1 MFLKRLKF
9 PIWCAIL
16 GIILLLVFG
25 FSVSLGAVK
34 IPYEKVYELLWLKLI
49 NNEQTISD
57 VQMNILWQLRFPRIF
72 MAMIVGVGLSLCGVV
87 MQAMVQN
94 PLADPFIIGV
104 SSGGYLGAVVFI
116 MVGTWIPFFNN
127 NLAIELSAFLG
138 ALVASLSVLFL
149 SSYKSKISTTK
160 LILSGMIVNAAFQAI
175 ANFLVA
181 LLGNQDTITRISFW
195 TMGSLSSIQWNDL
208 TMPLVLV
215 FLSFI
220 FFWSQYRQLNA
231 FLQGDEIAITLG
243 LNVHLLRTI
252 YIIIVSLIVGF
263 LVSKTGIIG
272 FVGLIVPHIGRAIF
286 GSNHKYLIPISC
298 LLGAIFMMIADTV
311 SRSLMGFKEFPIGI
325 FTSLIGAIFF
335 AYIMIKK
342 NYSYSN

>member
-1 MFLKRLKF
+1 MKF
-9 PIWCAIL
+9 PLWCLIL
-16 GIILLLVFG
+16 SMVLCLVFCL
-25 FSVSLGAVK
+25 SVSCGAVD
-34 IPYEKVYELLWLKLI
+34 IPSGKVLELIRFKFSNFDSPLD
-49 NNEQTISD
+49 D
-57 VQMNILWQLRFPRIF
+57 VQMNILWQLRFPRII
-72 MAMIVGVGLSLCGVV
+72 MAIIVGVGLSICGVV

-116 MVGTWIPFFNN
+116 FAGTWIPFFAGSFG
-127 NLAIELSAFLG
+127 LGLSAFLG
-138 ALVASLSVLFL
+138 SLMASFAVLFL

-175 ANFLVA
+175 ANFILT
-181 LLGNQDTITRISFW
+181 LLGSQDTITRISFW

-208 TMPLVLV
+208 LLPFVLV
-215 FLSFI
+215 GLSIF

-243 LNVHLLRTI
+243 INVNFLRTI
-252 YIIIVSLIVGF
+252 YIVIVSLIVGF

-272 FVGLIVPHIGRAIF
+272 FVGLIIPHIGRAIF
-286 GSNHKYLIPISC
+286 GSNHKFLIPISC
-298 LLGAIFMMIADTV
+298 FLGAIFMMLADTF
-311 SRSLMGFKEFPIGI
+311 SRSYMGYKEFPIGI
-325 FTSLIGAIFF
+325 FTSLIGSIFF
-335 AYIMIKK
+335 AYIMIRK